1 MHITDSHAH
10 LYSEQFNPDRLDALR
25 RAQEA
30 GVRTIVLPNVDHVS
44 IDAMLE
50 LEAQAPETCFAMMGL
65 HPCSVTRSFEQDLY
79 EVETWLGRRPF
90 AAVGEAG
97 LDLYWDKTLL
107 AEQQEAL
114 KIQLQLAKQHQL
126 PIVLHTR
133 EAFAETAALVEAAQD
148 GTLRG
153 VFHCFSGTPEEAE
166 RAIKLGFL
174 LGIGGVATFKNGG
187 ADKVL
192 PGMDLKHLA
201 ARNRLPLPGPRAA
214 PGQAQRACLP
224 AAGAAP
230 RGRAAG
236 QGRGRSSRRRPRAT
250 PRSCSSCKKRFA
262 LLNTVLLVWR
272 PRSRKQGIRLHLGL
286 DV

>member
-10 LYSEQFNPDRLDALR
+10 LYSEQFKADRLDALS

-30 GVRTIVLPNVDHVS
+30 GVRTIVMPNIDHSS

-50 LEAQAPETCFAMMGL
+50 LEAQAPEACFAMMGL
-65 HPCSVTRSFEQDLY
+65 HPCSVTRGFEQQLY
-79 EVETWLGRRPF
+79 EVESWLGRRPF

-114 KIQLQLAKQHQL
+114 KIQLDLAKKHQL

-133 EAFAETAALVEAAQD
+133 EAFAETVALVAAAQD

-153 VFHCFSGTPEEAE
+153 VFHCFSGSPKEAE
-166 RAIKLGFL
+166 QVIKLGFK

-192 PGMDLKHLA
+192 PGIGLEHLLLETDCPYLA
-201 ARNRLPLPGPRAA
+201 PIPYRGKRNEPAYLPFV
-214 PGQAQRACLP
+214 
-224 AAGAAP
+224 
-230 RGRAAG
+230 
-236 QGRGRSSRRRPRAT
+236 SRRVAELTGNTPAEVAEAT
-250 PRSCSSCKKRFA
+250 TRNAAELFK
-262 LLNTVLLVWR
+262 L
-272 PRSRKQGIRLHLGL
+272 
-286 DV
+286 